1 VSLSDKEPP
10 QAGMVVSSS
19 LGSGVSY
26 VPLLLAEQ
34 RARETGM
41 PQTQEDR
48 NGVFWGL
55 VWPPVVDSSGGQQP

>member
-1 VSLSDKEPP
+1 
-10 QAGMVVSSS
+10 MVVSRS

-41 PQTQEDR
+41 PQALEDR
-48 NGVFWGL
+48 DGVFWGL
-55 VWPPVVDSSGGQQP
+55 VVVDSSGGQQP